1 MLHKKYWSWLKIAF
15 LIICTFIICS
25 CSSTNTSAPK
35 ITKLQDLNKESIRM
49 GVMQGSASE
58 IKAKASFPHAKLS
71 FFITPADALV
81 ALREHKIDAVAFD
94 KDILG
99 QAAKNMPEAMFI
111 PESYASYDINIGV
124 NKEDTELLQQVNGA
138 LKSLQN
144 AGKIEDMEKRWL
156 EEDQT
161 SIPAGIEDKNEGTP
175 VLTIGTSGTVPPWSF
190 IANNK
195 LTGFDAELS
204 YRIGKLLGRKVVFK
218 IMEYDALVA
227 ALQTH
232 KVDLILANLNKTEE
246 RAKKI
251 AFSNKYHESYGNVMI
266 LKSAWGGAKPEDL
279 EIKTLAAANGKPI
292 GVVTGSISDQVAKK
306 VLPKSTCSYYNTYSD
321 CVLAVKNGKIGG
333 FICDEPIARAI
344 VALNPDIGYIKE
356 PMEKDIYGI
365 GISKNRQELKPILDK
380 GLAEYK
386 KNGTLKKIDSIWFGN
401 DEAAKKMPAAKP
413 GTKGNVIC
421 AVAADSPPMVYMK
434 NKEYVGYE
442 AALVASILQDA
453 GYSVTFQDMEFTAIL
468 PALISGKADIAFS
481 AMTITEE
488 RQKSILFSDPDYEG
502 GIVLVVKNRASV
514 AGAGGFWQGVKTSFY
529 RNFIYEDRYEMVIRG
544 LKTTI
549 AITLGA
555 ALFGTILG
563 LGVCFLKRS
572 SKKWLSI
579 PTNIFISIM
588 QGTPLV
594 VFLMIMYYIVFGGLD
609 INPLYVAIIAFGI
622 NFATAVGSMVSTGID
637 TVDKG
642 QMEAATAMGFSK
654 VQGFMKIVTP
664 QALRYILPVYA
675 GEFISLLKMTSVV
688 GYIAIQ
694 DLTKMSDII
703 RSRTYEAF
711 FPLIATAVIYFL
723 TAWILTSFLTYLQY
737 KMDPKKRERTLKGVR
752 L

>member
-1 MLHKKYWSWLKIAF
+1 VLHEKYWRWLKIAF
-15 LIICTFIICS
+15 LIMCTLFICS
-25 CSSTNTSAPK
+25 CSSTNTSALK
-35 ITKLQDLNKESIRM
+35 ITKLQDLNQGSIRV
-49 GVMQGSASE
+49 GLMQGSASE
-58 IKAKASFPHAKLS
+58 IKGRDYFSHAKLS

-94 KDILG
+94 KDILK
-99 QAAKNMPEAMFI
+99 QAAKNMPEVMFI
-111 PESYASYDINIGV
+111 PQSYASYDISVGV
-124 NKEDTELLQQVNGA
+124 NKEDGQLLQQVNGA
-138 LKSLQN
+138 LKSLQDDGTIK
-144 AGKIEDMEKRWL
+144 AMEKRWL
-156 EEDQT
+156 EDDSTE
-161 SIPAGIEDKNEGTP
+161 IPAGLEDKNQGTP

-190 IANNK
+190 IAHNK
-195 LTGFDAELS
+195 LTGFDAELGF
-204 YRIGKLLGRKVVFK
+204 RLGKILGRKVVFK

-227 ALQTH
+227 ALETH
-232 KVDLILANLNKTEE
+232 KIDLILANLNMTEE

-251 AFSNKYHESYGNVMI
+251 AFSNKYHVSDADVVI
-266 LKSAWGGAKPEDL
+266 LKSAWGGAKPEEL

-321 CVLAVKNGKIGG
+321 CVLAVKNGKVGG

-344 VALNPDIGYIKE
+344 VVANPDLGYIKE
-356 PMEKDIYGI
+356 PLEKDVYGI
-365 GISKNRQELKPILDK
+365 GISKNRMELKTILDK

-386 KNGTLKKIDSIWFGN
+386 KNGTLKKIDNIWFGN
-401 DEAAKKMPAAKP
+401 DEAAKIMPAAKP

-421 AVAADSPPMVYMK
+421 AVSADSPPMVYMK

-442 AALVASILQDA
+442 VALITSIMQDA
-453 GYSVTFQDMEFTAIL
+453 GYSVTFQDMEFTAIM
-468 PALISGKADIAFS
+468 PALVSGKADLACS

-488 RQKSILFSDPDYEG
+488 RQKSITFSDSDYEG
-502 GIVLVVKNRASV
+502 GIVLVVRNKANA
-514 AGAGGFWQGVKTSFY
+514 AGAGGFWQEIKTSFY

-572 SKKWLSI
+572 SKKWLSV
-579 PTNIFISIM
+579 PTNVFISIM

-594 VFLMIMYYIVFGGLD
+594 VFLMIMYYIVFGGWD

-642 QMEAATAMGFSK
+642 QMEAATAMGFTK

-664 QALRYILPVYA
+664 QALRYVLPVYA

-737 KMDPKKRERTLKGVR
+737 KMDPKKRARTLKGVR